1 MMKEV
6 TLLKFLKSKK
16 NPTSACVLAE
26 YMHVS
31 TRTIRNY
38 VKKINE
44 TVADKVVIANKQGY
58 KLQLEFY
65 EKSLFVYEE
74 IALNCAKKR
83 SKYLSRLL
91 LKNNFT
97 ISTEYLLDELTVSET
112 TLQNDLRQLTSYYTK
127 YNLILKKENGYLK
140 LEGLERNKRMLIR
153 EIIAEE
159 TQDQILAFYNS
170 QDVLKDDEVAEL
182 RSIIETEIA
191 AHSMHMNEFA
201 LSNVILHLV
210 IAIMRL
216 KQERYIESDK
226 YFNKHSGTIEYNLAT
241 AIFETVIC
249 KHNIQVTSEEIESL
263 SIMLTGNMIMNN
275 KSELIDHEII
285 QLTHYIIEQVNQTY
299 RLELQSDSF
308 IRRFSIH
315 VNNLIKRRKNGF
327 VNDNPLL
334 DVLKKRN
341 LMLYD
346 IGLYI
351 ASLIKKKITILISDD
366 EVAYLAL
373 HIGIL
378 LEEEASNNAVTL
390 AIVSLAYNQME
401 KRLVENISHYFKEQ
415 IVIKN
420 VVTTYQASLSEL
432 DVDIVISA
440 IDYEPNEKQEY
451 IRINPIFN
459 LGEMKNIERSIA
471 KVRRLKEFSIYQQ
484 MVHDY
489 FDEPF
494 FYYQVIKKSKE
505 DYIKFIGNKIVKA
518 GIINEKYCVS
528 ILEREEMSSTVFNT
542 IAVPHSLYRTANRSL
557 IGILYNKESILWD
570 ENKVELVLFVVI
582 SGADNPRFSAFLQ
595 LLIEVLAEPQAVKQ
609 VSAQTNYNDFIREII
624 SLIQKKIE
632 SE

>member
-170 QDVLKDDEVAEL
+170 QDVLKDEEVAEL

-191 AHSMHMNEFA
+191 AHNMHMNEFA

-263 SIMLTGNMIMNN
+263 SIMLTGNMIMSN

-351 ASLIKKKITILISDD
+351 ASLIEKKITILIPDD

-378 LEEEASNNAVTL
+378 LEEASNNAVTL
-390 AIVSLAYNQME
+390 AIVSPAYNQME

-432 DVDIVISA
+432 DVDIVIST

-451 IRINPIFN
+451 IRINPVFN

-489 FDEPF
+489 FDEPL

-518 GIINEKYCVS
+518 GIINEKYCES